1 MHGAREARGRRVPV
15 GYYHMVRLGVDY
27 MHMYMYMSHVH
38 VNVHVHVHVH
48 AHAHVHVL
56 TRTSR
61 SSFGLRCSR
70 YSTAEPTRQIIEQL
84 HVI

>member
-38 VNVHVHVHVH
+38 V
-48 AHAHVHVL
+48 HAHVHDM
-56 TRTSR
+56 
-61 SSFGLRCSR
+61 
-70 YSTAEPTRQIIEQL
+70 YMYMYMYM
-84 HVI
+84 